1 MVKIQK
7 FRNAQ
12 LAVAEAGDDAQDLLA
27 ALDGLSLSLKTEAEN
42 LSTDRS
48 QMASSQETVESL
60 LEDVSS
66 EEWEDNLVKA
76 NTIVEE
82 ENLNA
87 KARWA
92 VKTAAQ
98 FFELDTEYE
107 VVA

>member
-1 MVKIQK
+1 
-7 FRNAQ
+7 
-12 LAVAEAGDDAQDLLA
+12 
-27 ALDGLSLSLKTEAEN
+27 LD
-42 LSTDRS
+42 
-48 QMASSQETVESL
+48 
-60 LEDVSS
+60 DVSS

-98 FFELDTEYE
+98 YFELDTEFE
-107 VVA
+107 VVS